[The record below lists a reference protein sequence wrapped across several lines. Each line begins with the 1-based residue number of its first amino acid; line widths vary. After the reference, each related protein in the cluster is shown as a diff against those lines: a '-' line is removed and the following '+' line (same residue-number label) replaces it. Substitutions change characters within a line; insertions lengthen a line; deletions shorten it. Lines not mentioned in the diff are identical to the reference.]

1 MESQWKL
8 RQQHDQN
15 FPMEGKPL
23 YRTNTS
29 IRRKKQI
36 QKSRNI
42 IQGIFDKNQHSE
54 LINHLLITFKFNVC
68 SARNNKQLNF
78 DNLRI
83 TIKKIKEIEK
93 ELTSPNKLML
103 LKKWHSIDHMIDWY
117 SIQNEKGGCGSEE
130 FHFVFFFVLF
140 LFFIY
145 LYISSFCLLNKNL
158 FPVLSCFINF
168 IFNSFVISYCMYF
181 VVRERKKRKQWIFNW
196 TPRKN

>member
-1 MESQWKL
+1 
-8 RQQHDQN
+8 
-15 FPMEGKPL
+15 MEGKPL

-54 LINHLLITFKFNVC
+54 LIDHLWITFKFNVC
-68 SARNNKQLNF
+68 SARNTKQLNF

-103 LKKWHSIDHMIDWY
+103 LKKWHFINHTTYWY
-117 SIQNEKGGCGSEE
+117 SIQNEKGGGGSEE
-130 FHFVFFFVLF
+130 FHFVFFFFIIYL
-140 LFFIY
+140 FIY
-145 LYISSFCLLNKNL
+145 LFCCFVCWIKIFFLCCLVLLISFLIAL
-158 FPVLSCFINF
+158 
-168 IFNSFVISYCMYF
+168 
-181 VVRERKKRKQWIFNW
+181 
-196 TPRKN
+196 